1 MKKIMYNYSA
11 EDHRRRL
18 LNLKYVNSNIRSF
31 DAKHLVTDY
40 IQGQFVY
47 PTSQFD
53 TPENDDALLKMV
65 AENGVGLVQIWSDC
79 YHDPVTNELINNA
92 FRLIDDKMYSPV
104 GKKIEQTKRFLDTAH
119 KYGLKVIP
127 YTSSNFYTRDDE
139 FFRPE
144 WALPPKN
151 DLYYLAHC
159 SPNSP
164 GWRAQIMRQFTTILD
179 NYDFDGIY
187 CDCGY
192 VRLVDADPHERYYV
206 PEFLTAADDI
216 LAFEET
222 HQVDGG
228 MADMLALIY
237 GEIKSRGGIFKL
249 HKEGYDIVRT
259 DMKIYDYLWV
269 GEGVRPLDFLRTK
282 IHGLTPYVVPDYNYV
297 LEDDD
302 ERYLTTIPYMQFP
315 VVRNLVDG
323 SSYNAPAPN
332 FKRQLRW
339 LKLYKE
345 MTQTGTWCYVNANI
359 PDMVRIHSE
368 DTMASVFVGLD
379 TYLVVA
385 NFGTTATTVNLNK
398 AFKEVYID
406 EVPDEVIT
414 GDVTIPARKMKIYK
428 LLGTVASG
436 EEQGKFSLNALM
448 QTENES

>member
-11 EDHRRRL
+11 EDHRRRM
-18 LNLKYVNSNIRSF
+18 LNLKFVNSNIRSF
-31 DAKHLVTDY
+31 DAKHLVSDY

-47 PTSQFD
+47 PTKHFD
-53 TPENDDALLKMV
+53 TPENDEALVKKL
-65 AENGVGLVQIWSDC
+65 AENGVELIQIWEQSSVDENGK
-79 YHDPVTNELINNA
+79 HIDQAHRLINGH
-92 FRLIDDKMYSPV
+92 MYAPV
-104 GKKIEQTKRFLDTAH
+104 GKKIEETKRFLEMAH
-119 KYGLKVIP
+119 KYDMKVLP
-127 YTSSNFYTRDDE
+127 YTSTNFYVRDDE

-151 DLYYLAHC
+151 DLYHLAHC

-164 GWRAQIMRQFTTILD
+164 GWRAEIMRQFTYILD
-179 NYDFDGIY
+179 NYDYDGIY

-206 PEFLTAADDI
+206 PEFLTASSDI
-216 LAFEET
+216 LAFEESNE
-222 HQVDGG
+222 VDGG
-228 MADMLALIY
+228 MEDMLSLIY
-237 GEIKSRGGIFKL
+237 GEIKSRGKIFKL
-249 HKEGYDIVRT
+249 HKEGYDIIRT
-259 DMKIYDYLWV
+259 DRKIYDYLWV
-269 GEGVRPLDFLRTK
+269 GEGVRPLDFLRKK
-282 IHGLTPYVVPDYNYV
+282 IHSLAPYVVPDYNYV

-315 VVRNLVDG
+315 IVRYRADTA
-323 SSYNAPAPN
+323 SAYDCPAPD
-332 FKRQLRW
+332 FDRQLRW

-385 NFGTTATTVNLNK
+385 NFGKTATTVNLNK

-428 LLGTVASG
+428 LLGTVASD

-448 QTENES
+448 QTEN